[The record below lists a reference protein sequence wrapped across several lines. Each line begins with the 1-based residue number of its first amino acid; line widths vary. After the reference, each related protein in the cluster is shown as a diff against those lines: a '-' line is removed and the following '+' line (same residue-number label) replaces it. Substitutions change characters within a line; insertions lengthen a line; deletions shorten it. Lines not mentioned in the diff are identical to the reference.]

1 MEDIYF
7 KYKYTGEIWTQEEY
21 DALMERE
28 YEELWESLDE
38 EEKVEFGTKDNYIK
52 YMTENNDDP
61 DFTPVDKDGVY
72 YWHDEYFWN
81 DED

>member
-1 MEDIYF
+1 
-7 KYKYTGEIWTQEEY
+7 
-21 DALMERE
+21 
-28 YEELWESLDE
+28 
-38 EEKVEFGTKDNYIK
+38 
-52 YMTENNDDP
+52 MTENNDDP